1 MESFRQK
8 IGESLE
14 IFPISAVTGEGIA
27 PLLERVNR
35 FLEEL
40 PAQEPET
47 DTFIRKT
54 RYVPKEERFRIEV
67 IDGIYF
73 VKGREVEKHL
83 AMTDLE
89 IMGVDDALRQ
99 AGAKTGDVVRIKD
112 QEFEFRD

>member
-1 MESFRQK
+1 M
-8 IGESLE
+8 
-14 IFPISAVTGEGIA
+14 
-27 PLLERVNR
+27 
-35 FLEEL
+35 LEEL
-40 PAQEPET
+40 IVSWRSCRPGTGT

-89 IMGVDDALRQ
+89 NEEAVRRFQKILEIMGVDDALRQ